1 MRIRTLPSNLINQIA
16 AGEVVERPASVI
28 KELVE
33 NSLDAGASK
42 IDLDIEQGG
51 IKLMRVRDNGRGIH
65 CNDLALA
72 LSRHATSKVACMEE
86 LERISS
92 MGFRGEAL
100 PSIGSV
106 SRLTLTSREQDSDNG
121 FQITG
126 GDSANTAEPIPA
138 AHPLGTTLEIRD
150 LFYNTPARR
159 KFLKTEKTEYNHI
172 ENLVK
177 RLALAR
183 FDVAFSLKHNRRE
196 MISLPL
202 AKERLEQERRIAEL
216 LGSAFLEQA
225 IYLEHQAAGLR
236 LYGWVARPAFSRSQ
250 TDMQHFYVNGRTVRD
265 KLVTH
270 AVRQAFQDVLY
281 SGRHPAYLLYLEL
294 DPVMVDVNVHP
305 SKHEVR
311 FREGRL
317 VHDFLFRTLHQ
328 VLAEDRP
335 GKLSNASSQ
344 MLQSEEKISASKQ
357 TFAQYQPLQLGER
370 SAAYQVGFEAQHPN
384 RKGLGSAIVSDSD
397 FQEETPPLGF
407 ALAQLHGVYVLAE
420 NAQGLVLVDM
430 HAAHERITYE
440 RLKQAWDNNG
450 VRSQPLL
457 VPITLAVSRRE
468 ANLVE
473 EQQALFQELGL
484 EVNRMGTETLVVRS
498 IPIVLHG
505 IDVERLL
512 RNMLADLVVFGSS
525 ERMRQEINAVL
536 GTMACHGSVRA
547 NRRLTH
553 DEMNA
558 LLRDME
564 RTERS
569 SQCNHGRPTWT
580 QLGMNELDRLFK
592 RGQ

>member
-1 MRIRTLPSNLINQIA
+1 
-16 AGEVVERPASVI
+16 
-28 KELVE
+28 
-33 NSLDAGASK
+33 
-42 IDLDIEQGG
+42 
-51 IKLMRVRDNGRGIH
+51 
-65 CNDLALA
+65 
-72 LSRHATSKVACMEE
+72 
-86 LERISS
+86 
-92 MGFRGEAL
+92 
-100 PSIGSV
+100 
-106 SRLTLTSREQDSDNG
+106 
-121 FQITG
+121 
-126 GDSANTAEPIPA
+126 
-138 AHPLGTTLEIRD
+138 
-150 LFYNTPARR
+150 
-159 KFLKTEKTEYNHI
+159 
-172 ENLVK
+172 
-177 RLALAR
+177 
-183 FDVAFSLKHNRRE
+183 
-196 MISLPL
+196 
-202 AKERLEQERRIAEL
+202 
-216 LGSAFLEQA
+216 
-225 IYLEHQAAGLR
+225 
-236 LYGWVARPAFSRSQ
+236 
-250 TDMQHFYVNGRTVRD
+250 
-265 KLVTH
+265 
-270 AVRQAFQDVLY
+270 
-281 SGRHPAYLLYLEL
+281 
-294 DPVMVDVNVHP
+294 
-305 SKHEVR
+305 
-311 FREGRL
+311 
-317 VHDFLFRTLHQ
+317 
-328 VLAEDRP
+328 
-335 GKLSNASSQ
+335 
-344 MLQSEEKISASKQ
+344 
-357 TFAQYQPLQLGER
+357 
-370 SAAYQVGFEAQHPN
+370 
-384 RKGLGSAIVSDSD
+384 
-397 FQEETPPLGF
+397 LGF